1 MAYRYNRINWQNK
14 PNVATPI
21 SAENLNKMDKGI
33 DDNDKAIGDL
43 AQLNTL
49 NKSSLVSAVNEL
61 NNNLTTVIRNIKD
74 LIVINNSNFTI
85 EEAKVVKSGK
95 NVELFLILIK
105 NSAIIMNENFIITM
119 PSEYR
124 PASNITSSCILHDII
139 DYPSWGCK
147 NIGFVYFASDGGLL
161 VRDYNNSSCRCAI
174 ISLSF
179 LTV

>member
-43 AQLNTL
+43 VQLNTL

-105 NSAIIMNENFIITM
+105 NSAITMHEGYIITM

-124 PASNITSSCILHDII
+124 PASDITSSCILHDII

-147 NIGFVYFASDGGLL
+147 NIGFVHLTSSGLLL